1 MAEDKDEVKAQ
12 IPKAE
17 DVTIIIQPIL
27 IQNLKS
33 QLYSFI
39 TILVFYSSNL
49 VTSLCNQIYNN
60 VKKTSSNVLPN
71 DIN

>member
-27 IQNLKS
+27 IQNLTS
-33 QLYSFI
+33 Q
-39 TILVFYSSNL
+39 ILS
-49 VTSLCNQIYNN
+49 VTTVTCMDIASL
-60 VKKTSSNVLPN
+60 SAL
-71 DIN
+71 